1 MKERKINIEFMRIM
15 AIFFTVVIHVSN
27 IFIRSYGKIS
37 NMSFL
42 VADFFNAVARVCVP
56 IFFMIS
62 GALLIKGEY
71 VKDKYLKRIKKFI
84 IILVVWSIIYYVVGV
99 VRGGDNNIIK
109 GIVYSF
115 FNTEYTSKHLW
126 FMYAIIGLYI
136 ALPFV
141 QRMCKD
147 MTREE
152 ENLFLILFLLI
163 CGLSGIYV
171 PLATAIT
178 RHNLEVIYPVPL
190 INSAYYLGYFIC
202 GHILY
207 ERLKNVRNNKK
218 YNLYCI
224 LTYIVTVLLMTI
236 ITYVLSTKA
245 NRLVTTAFWYRG
257 ILIILESFSLFI
269 LIIINEDKF
278 KSLFINKIASL
289 SFGIYLIHAIFLFII
304 KDNYDIVSYPAIIMV
319 PILSLIIYLCS
330 LGSSYI
336 LKKIPVVKEL
346 L

>member
-15 AIFFTVVIHVSN
+15 AIMFTVVIHVSN
-27 IFIRSYGKIS
+27 IYIRSYGKIS
-37 NMSFL
+37 DGSFL
-42 VADFFNAVARVCVP
+42 VADFFNALARVCVP

-71 VKDKYLKRIKKFI
+71 IKEKYLKRIKKFI
-84 IILVVWSIIYYVVGV
+84 IILAVWSIIYYIVGIM
-99 VRGGDNNIIK
+99 RGGENNIVK
-109 GIVYSF
+109 GFVNSF

-152 ENLFLILFLLI
+152 ENLFLILFLGI
-163 CGLSGIYV
+163 CGLSGVYLPI
-171 PLATAIT
+171 ATAIT
-178 RHNLEVIYPVPL
+178 RHNMEVIYPVPL

-207 ERLKNVRNNKK
+207 ERFKNIKNNKK

-236 ITYVLSTKA
+236 ITYILSK
-245 NRLVTTAFWYRG
+245 NMGRLVTTAFWYRG

-269 LIIINEDKF
+269 LVIINEDKF
-278 KSLFINKIASL
+278 TSPVIGKIASL
-289 SFGIYLIHAIFLFII
+289 SFGVYLIHAIFLFII
-304 KDNYDIVSYPAIIMV
+304 KDNIDIVSYPAILMI
-319 PILSLIIYLCS
+319 PLLTLIIYLCS
-330 LGSSYI
+330 LFSSYI
-336 LKKIPVVKEL
+336 LKKIPIVKEL